1 MVARIL
7 QASEWHRLKE
17 TGLDLELWSQLEP
30 SSVHIVIVEDAGQ
43 IVACWA
49 TFAVRHVEGFWVRPD
64 HQKRG
69 GALRRLFVGMRA
81 LLTELGSSFAVT
93 QAETPEIAALL
104 TAAGASRVPG
114 ESYTLPVAFGPWARK
129 V

>member
-7 QASEWHRLKE
+7 QASEWNRLKE
-17 TGLDLELWSQLEP
+17 TGLDLALWSKLDP
-30 SSVHIVIVEDAGQ
+30 ATVHIVIVEDAGQ

-81 LLTELGSSFAVT
+81 LLTELGSTSAVT

-104 TAAGASRVPG
+104 TSAGATRVPG
-114 ESYTLPVAFGPWARK
+114 DSYTLPVAFGPWARRD
-129 V
+129 